1 MTATLLL
8 LLSSALAVDFHV
20 DIVEPL
26 PGMLVQH
33 GSAIKLIAD
42 VSASAEFPPA
52 SVEMCIEVDRQPHGC
67 LLLSHPGQ
75 PKISGLG
82 IGRHSIGV
90 SLRHVNGTALLAH
103 PLPVT
108 FFVERYEAVQLAQLG
123 ADMHELAILCGTDKG
138 AGEHFFTKHYAT
150 YFAPLRLLPLRIL
163 EIGVR
168 GGSSLQLWHAYF
180 PNATIVG
187 LDISL
192 KNTNL
197 HGLSNRVTVMECDQ
211 SDAGALQ
218 RVIDKV
224 GGNFDIVIDDGGHTM
239 QQQQVSLGFLL
250 PHTKPGGMYIIEDLH
265 TSKASFYERKLYNAG
280 EVPSTLDVLF
290 GLLNRDKVPA
300 GSHLMPEQATY
311 AEEHIDSIN
320 VHLRRSPEFASPR
333 KAAGSL
339 MAVMGKRLK

>member
-1 MTATLLL
+1 ML
-8 LLSSALAVDFHV
+8 LAVDFHV
-20 DIVEPL
+20 EIVEPL

-33 GSAIKLIAD
+33 GAPVKLIAD
-42 VSASAEFPPA
+42 VSANEQFPPA
-52 SVEMCIEVDRQPHGC
+52 SVEMCIEVDRQPYGC
-67 LLLSHPGQ
+67 LLLSQPGQ
-75 PKISGLG
+75 PKISGLD
-82 IGRHSIGV
+82 IGRHSVTV
-90 SLRHVNGTALLAH
+90 SLRHLNDSTVLLAH

-123 ADMHELAILCGTDKG
+123 TDMHELAILCGTDKG
-138 AGEHFFTKHYAT
+138 AGEHFFTKHYDI
-150 YFAPLRLLPLRIL
+150 YFAPLRLRPLRIL

-211 SDAGALQ
+211 SNVAALQ
-218 RVIDKV
+218 GVVDKV
-224 GGNFDIVIDDGGHTM
+224 GGEFDIIIDDGGHTM

-250 PHTKPGGMYIIEDLH
+250 PHTKPGGLYIIEDLH

-280 EVPSTLDVLF
+280 EVPTTLDLLF
-290 GLLNRDKVPA
+290 GLLNEDKLPT
-300 GSHLMPEQATY
+300 GSYLTQQQATY
-311 AEEHIDSIN
+311 VEKHVESMN
-320 VHLRRSPEFASPR
+320 VHMRRTPEFESPR

-339 MAVMGKRLK
+339 MAVLGKR